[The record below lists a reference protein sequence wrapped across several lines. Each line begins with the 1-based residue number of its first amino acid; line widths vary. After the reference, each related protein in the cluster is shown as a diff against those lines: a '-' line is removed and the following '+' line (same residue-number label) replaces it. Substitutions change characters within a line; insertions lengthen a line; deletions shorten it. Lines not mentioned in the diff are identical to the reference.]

1 LHLSAA
7 LNHLGNWCAEQA
19 RTKTLLILSVFT
31 VGYLLLACALASHK
45 LLWYDELFTYHLARL
60 PGVADIWSELAH
72 GTDLLPPL
80 NHVLTQAS
88 IGALGDNSV
97 AVRLPAIVGFWVMCL
112 CVFRF
117 ALQWCAPLFA
127 LLALLLPLTTTAFRV
142 YAIEARP
149 YGLLLGFT
157 GLTLVCWQEAARGR
171 GRPWS
176 LIGLATSLAAAV
188 SAHYY
193 AVLLL
198 IPLGLGEL
206 PRLWRRRRADV
217 PLWLALL
224 AGLVPLVFFLPLIR
238 GAREFSVGFQGG
250 NAYWEATWMFY
261 HSVLEANQLPLLV
274 LLTAAVFLPVVQA
287 SRLRVVPAGET
298 PAPRPDN
305 GPCQPLHELVAVAAL
320 VLLPVF
326 AVLLGK
332 TVTNA
337 YYHRYAISAVIGIS
351 LILTLAASRAS
362 RGSPVF
368 ASLALVVLLG
378 WIGVQASQTWKK
390 LEGQQSSQLSVCEH
404 LRNHNPDDL
413 PIAVTSPIH
422 FMMLAHYAQP
432 ELAQRLV
439 YVASPELSMKYHGT
453 KDTELALSKVQPLT
467 GLQVVDYQTFTSANQ
482 RFLLYEA
489 EYWLLQALL
498 ADGADVRMATATL
511 YQVSR

>member
-1 LHLSAA
+1 LHPSAA
-7 LNHLGNWCAEQA
+7 LNHLGDWCAKQA
-19 RTKTLLILSVFT
+19 RTRQLLILSFFT
-31 VGYLLLACALASHK
+31 VGYLLLTCALASQK

-60 PGVADIWSELAH
+60 PGVAEIWSELAH

-97 AVRLPAIVGFWVMCL
+97 ALRLPAIIGFWVMCL

-117 ALQWCAPLFA
+117 ALRWCAPLFA

-149 YGLLLGFT
+149 YGLVLGFT
-157 GLTLVCWQEAARGR
+157 GLALVCWQEAARGR

-176 LIGLATSLAAAV
+176 LFGLAASLATAV

-206 PRLWRRRRADV
+206 ARLWRRRRADV

-224 AGLVPLVFFLPLIR
+224 TGLVPLVFFLPLIR
-238 GAREFSVGFQGG
+238 GAREYSVGFQGG

-287 SRLRVVPAGET
+287 SRLRGHAGET
-298 PAPRPDN
+298 PDPRQAT
-305 GPCQPLHELVAVAAL
+305 GPAQPQHELVAVAAL

-326 AVLLGK
+326 AVLLGR
-332 TVTNA
+332 TITNA

-351 LILTLAASRAS
+351 LVLTLAAFRAS

-368 ASLALVVLLG
+368 ASLALFVLLG
-378 WIGVQASQTWKK
+378 WVGVQASQTWKK
-390 LEGQQSSQLSVCEH
+390 LEGQQSGQLSACEH
-404 LRNHNPDDL
+404 LLKHNPDGL
-413 PIAVTSPIH
+413 PVAVTSPIH
-422 FMMLAHYAQP
+422 FMMLTHYAPP
-432 ELAQRLV
+432 ELAERLV

-467 GLQVVDYQTFTSANQ
+467 GLKVVDYQTFTSENRQ
-482 RFLLYEA
+482 FLLYEA

-498 ADGADVRMATATL
+498 ADGADVRMATSKL
-511 YQVSR
+511 YQVTR